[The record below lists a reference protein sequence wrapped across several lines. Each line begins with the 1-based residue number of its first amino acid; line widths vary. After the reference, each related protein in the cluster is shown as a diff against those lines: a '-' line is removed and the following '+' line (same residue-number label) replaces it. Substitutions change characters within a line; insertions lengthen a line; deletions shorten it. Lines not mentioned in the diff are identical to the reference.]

1 MYCPWRTF
9 WDRLLVGRSG
19 VALDEVGGL
28 LQAAGGGDM
37 GAFAAFYERTASMV
51 FGLLHHALGESAAA
65 ERATVRV
72 YVRVWRSAPAFDPA
86 VMTGGAFLMQVMHRE
101 FGGPE
106 RRADAP
112 CGERARSHGGRHAE
126 RVGRILERLEPSDLR
141 REVRISPAGARDEA
155 PTRGPRAR

>member
-9 WDRLLVGRSG
+9 GDWLLVGRSG

-37 GAFAAFYERTASMV
+37 DAFAAFYERTASMV

-65 ERATVRV
+65 ERATVGV

-86 VMTGGAFLMQVMHRE
+86 LMTGGAFLTQVMHRE
-101 FGGPE
+101 FSGPE
-106 RRADAP
+106 RRADVP
-112 CGERARSHGGRHAE
+112 CGEGACSHGGRHAE
-126 RVGRILERLEPSDLR
+126 RVGRILERFEPSDVR

-155 PTRGPRAR
+155 ATRGPRAR